1 MSDLDEAQAL
11 VSAWLQPLADES
23 APCGPDFEYE
33 AEFLALTQ
41 AAAGKPETQFGPG
54 EPPDWRGVH
63 KHAESLLERSRDLRV
78 AIFWLRSSLALQ
90 GYSALLPGLRLITG
104 LLSQLW
110 DHVHPLPDPDDAD
123 PYARVNALAVMSSG
137 EGLIGDLRTCAVVRD
152 RAIGQVLGREVEI
165 ACGLSQAVGDESD
178 PGKESISR
186 MFAAV
191 IERDAALRD
200 HALACV
206 DAVAELRSTVDDRFG
221 SWETPDLA
229 PLAAF
234 VKGVASL
241 MPSAAAAG
249 DGDDADSVEGDGSG
263 ADRGGHGDGGRG
275 LSGAVRSREE
285 ALRAIDMVCEFL
297 ERTEPSNPAPL
308 FLRRA
313 QQLVNHN
320 FLQLMKELAPT
331 LMPDVARIVGID
343 PDSV

>member
-1 MSDLDEAQAL
+1 MSDLDEADAL
-11 VSAWLQPLADES
+11 VSAWLQPLDDES
-23 APCGPDFEYE
+23 APCGADLEYD
-33 AEFLALTQ
+33 AGFLELTQ
-41 AAAGKPETQFGPG
+41 ASVGKPETQFGPG
-54 EPPDWRGVH
+54 EPPDWRGVQ
-63 KHAESLLERSRDLRV
+63 KHAESLLDRSRDLRV
-78 AIFWLRSSLALQ
+78 AIYWLRGSLALH
-90 GYSALLPGLRLITG
+90 GYAALLPGLRLVTG

-110 DHVHPLPDPDDAD
+110 DHVHPQPDPDDGD
-123 PYARVNALAVMSSG
+123 PYARANALAVLSSG
-137 EGLIGDLRTCAVVRD
+137 GGLIGDLRTCAVVRD
-152 RAIGQVLGREVEI
+152 RAVGQVMGREVEI
-165 ACGLSQAVGDESD
+165 ACGLSPTVGEESD
-178 PGKESISR
+178 PGKDSITR

-191 IERDAALRD
+191 TERDATLRA

-206 DAVAELRSTVDDRFG
+206 DAVAELRSTIDDRFG
-221 SWETPDLA
+221 SWETPDFA
-229 PLAAF
+229 PLTAF
-234 VKGVASL
+234 VRGVASL
-241 MPSAAAAG
+241 MPSEVSPSDGDGAEDAGG
-249 DGDDADSVEGDGSG
+249 DGDATGSG
-263 ADRGGHGDGGRG
+263 QGGGGRG